1 MQFLRQQTKW
11 ACLVATVTVSLGVI
25 QAQVPA
31 GMMPAEQKVIDYQYR
46 FGSIDIPVASAHE
59 PTRSSLSLDRALDY
73 IENGAEAWSKHRKCV
88 SCHTTGTYMVI
99 RPVLTPYVGKPSLE
113 MRDFFVEQFD
123 EMRHLNESQPQQLRS
138 GTGPTQ
144 MAYIAGGLARWDAHV
159 SHQLSS
165 ETEAALR
172 FMFELQSEDG
182 SWSNDHC
189 WPPFESSAY
198 QGATVAARAAAAAPG
213 WLENLQDESLL
224 TAVQKMK
231 TYLAQTRPPH
241 DYARVLLLWAA
252 THIPDLVDEPRKQE
266 LVEMIWKHQRPDGG
280 WSLRTFATPDTW
292 GDGSRAKKLRDEP
305 EFQNPASDGHQ
316 TGLAVIVLRDAGV
329 PAQDPRIQRAV
340 QWLLT
345 HQRQSGRWWTR
356 SLNTD
361 KWHFI
366 TYSGTCYPL
375 LALAKCGALP
385 PLRTTAETSR

>member
-11 ACLVATVTVSLGVI
+11 ACLVATVTVSVVVI
-25 QAQVPA
+25 QAQEPA
-31 GMMPAEQKVIDYQYR
+31 GMMSAEEKVIDYQYR
-46 FGSIDIPVASAHE
+46 FADIDIPVASAHE
-59 PTRSSLSLDRALDY
+59 PTRSSLSLERALDY
-73 IENGAEAWSKHRKCV
+73 IDDGAEAWSKHRKCV

-99 RPVLTPYVGKPSLE
+99 RPALTPYVGKPSAE
-113 MRDFFVEQFD
+113 MRDFFVAQFD

-138 GTGPTQ
+138 GISPTQ

-159 SHQLSS
+159 THQLSS

-189 WPPFESSAY
+189 WPPFESSSY
-198 QGATVAARAAAAAPG
+198 QGATVAARAVAAAPG
-213 WLENLQDESLL
+213 WLESLQDESLL
-224 TAVQKMK
+224 VAVQKMK
-231 TYLAQTRPPH
+231 TYLAETPPPH
-241 DYARVLLLWAA
+241 DYARLLLLWAA
-252 THIPDLVDEPRKQE
+252 NSIPDLVDEQRKQE
-266 LVEMIWKHQRPDGG
+266 LMEMIWRHQSPDGG
-280 WSLRTFATPDTW
+280 WSLRTFATPGTW
-292 GDGSRAKKLRDEP
+292 GDGSRAKKLRAEP

-316 TGLAVIVLRDAGV
+316 TGLAVIVLRDAGI

-375 LALAKCGALP
+375 LALAKCDALP
-385 PLRTTAETSR
+385 AQQTAAAAAQ

>member
-1 MQFLRQQTKW
+1 MQFLRQQARW
-11 ACLVATVTVSLGVI
+11 ACLAAIVTASVGVI

-31 GMMPAEQKVIDYQYR
+31 GMMSAPKKVIDYQYR
-46 FGSIDIPVASAHE
+46 FAGIDIPVASVHE
-59 PTRSSLSLDRALDY
+59 PTRSSLSLERALDY
-73 IENGAEAWSKHRKCV
+73 IEDGAEAWSKQSKCV

-99 RPVLTPYVGKPSLE
+99 RPALTPYVGKPSVE

-123 EMRHLNESQPQQLRS
+123 QMRHLNESQPQQLRS
-138 GTGPTQ
+138 GIGPTQ

-213 WLENLQDESLL
+213 WLESLRDKSLL
-224 TAVQKMK
+224 VPVQKMK
-231 TYLAQTRPPH
+231 TYLQQTRPPH
-241 DYARVLLLWAA
+241 DYARLLLLWVA
-252 THIPDLVDEPRKQE
+252 TRIPDLVDEQRRRE
-266 LVEMIWKHQRPDGG
+266 LMEMIWKHQHPDGG
-280 WSLRTFATPDTW
+280 WSLRDFATPDTW

-329 PAQDPRIQRAV
+329 PAHDPRIQRAIR
-340 QWLLT
+340 WLLSN
-345 HQRQSGRWWTR
+345 QRQSGRWWTR

-375 LALAKCGALP
+375 LALAKSGALP
-385 PLRTTAETSR
+385 PLQAAAKAAR